1 MSKLPTLP
9 KLGGMQRPGGLK
21 LPGGAGGRP
30 PLPAMVQPRRNGLDE
45 LDPTGDLQADS
56 DAELG
61 AMEKGFRERMAEE
74 SSRFDAAT
82 SSGEY
87 FVVCF
92 ATGEQAGAFLAQL
105 ANHISSVRI
114 GTDDL
119 VVDGRDLARWLKF
132 DIPDGRAVGKVQKI
146 DADLKARAR

>member
-1 MSKLPTLP
+1 MKLPVMP
-9 KLGGMQRPGGLK
+9 KPGPMPKPGGI
-21 LPGGAGGRP
+21 GWGRA
-30 PLPAMVQPRRNGLDE
+30 PLPAMLQPRRNGLDE
-45 LDPTGDLQADS
+45 LKPTGDLQADS

-61 AMEKGFRERMAEE
+61 EMEKGFRERMAEE
-74 SSRFDAAT
+74 SSRFDAVT

-87 FVVCF
+87 FMVCF

-105 ANHISSVRI
+105 AQHVPSVRL

-119 VVDGRDLARWLKF
+119 VIDGRDLARWLKF
-132 DIPDGRAVGKVQKI
+132 DIPDGKAAGKVQKI